1 MHFLTFL
8 ASEVAQDQ
16 SLWDKMEEFFTSV
29 ADFFEG
35 VGSAIVSAIEF
46 LIDTVQSIVDA
57 VELIADYVDQ
67 LTGLSNT
74 LPIAISSVFVL
85 MLSLCIAFFIAGR

>member
-1 MHFLTFL
+1 MHFLSFL
-8 ASEVAQDQ
+8 ASEVAEDQ
-16 SLWDKMEEFFTSV
+16 SLWDKMEEFFSSV

-35 VGSAIVSAIEF
+35 VGEAIVSAVEF
-46 LIDTVQSIVDA
+46 LVDTVKSIVDA
-57 VELIADYVDQ
+57 VELISEYVDQ

-74 LPIAISSVFVL
+74 LPVAISSVFIL